1 MDYENRA
8 RYGTARKKTVEQYP
22 VLPIRTVCSML
33 LASTLAPCMGNG
45 DGGSDESTRRSSPVA
60 KQ

>member
-8 RYGTARKKTVEQYP
+8 RYGTARTKTVEQYP

-33 LASTLAPCMGNG
+33 VASALAPCMGNG
-45 DGGSDESTRRSSPVA
+45 DGGV
-60 KQ
+60 